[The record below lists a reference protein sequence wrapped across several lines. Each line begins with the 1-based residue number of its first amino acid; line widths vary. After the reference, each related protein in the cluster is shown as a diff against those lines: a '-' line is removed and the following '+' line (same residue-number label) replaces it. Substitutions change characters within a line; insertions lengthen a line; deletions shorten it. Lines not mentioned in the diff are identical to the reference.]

1 MSKSNHVRGV
11 IELFCKV
18 LLENKV
24 SHLRAE
30 TLRQA
35 KFNNELAI
43 EPLWELLHDIICY
56 CDGKSPN
63 GKECRVTFNKTAAA
77 VERVKSQLQKWG
89 YLNPGLSQLPV
100 DMSYGSRQLLLAV
113 GWVVHSQKLFDQV
126 ISKRTNPLYQHL
138 LTFIETRSKTPE
150 LEKSPPESHRST
162 VSSKEELQ
170 KQLVLCG
177 KLQLSLRRLFAVQQE
192 MAKITRSV
200 HMYTKGVNLQPELD
214 HLTTLEVYL
223 LRHPGAM
230 KHMLEELEQDNEQL
244 KHLLDWKDKEHIFWQ
259 WLDSVLDLSIQEG
272 DPQQT
277 LLSLEEEELVYL
289 PVPSTI
295 GRDIDA
301 ARTELR
307 EAILKHEEDIERMEQ
322 IVFRKSQ
329 KVSQVE
335 REVTTMLMD
344 RDLVQLS
351 SRLASCGIGPTLSA
365 GASTLL
371 AEESQQEQSAEEE
384 AAPLSSSRFKFQL
397 QSERSIKAGKLNILT
412 NAVNKKTEA
421 LRERVEDLEETLRQM
436 QLQNL
441 EQLQQLVNQNT
452 DVICILPR
460 HFKGLLNT

>member
-100 DMSYGSRQLLLAV
+100 DMSYGSRQLLLA
-113 GWVVHSQKLFDQV
+113 
-126 ISKRTNPLYQHL
+126 
-138 LTFIETRSKTPE
+138 SKTPE